1 MTRGLII
8 AAPASGSGK
17 TLVTLGLLRHLRRA
31 GIAVASAKVGPDYID
46 GAFHRAAGG
55 RPCFNLDTWAM
66 RPKTLRAIIG
76 RAGEGAEVLV
86 AEGVM
91 GLFDG
96 ASIGAPTQAPVGC
109 AGPDGSTAD
118 LAASTGWPVVLIV
131 DAKGMGA
138 SAAALVQG
146 YAGFRED
153 VRVAGVL
160 FNRAGGS
167 RHGEILRQ
175 ACAPLGIPVLGVLPR
190 RAELVLPDRHLGLVQ
205 AGEHGDLENLLDRAA
220 AWIGDGVD
228 VDGLLA
234 LARPTEFPGGCDA
247 AALTALPPLGQ
258 RIAVARD
265 TAFAFAY
272 PHVLEGWRAAGA
284 EVLPFSPLADEAPDA
299 GADAI
304 FLPGGYPELHAGR
317 LAGAGRFM
325 NGLRRLAADGALVYG
340 ECGGYMVLG
349 RGLEDAHGERHPMLD
364 LLPLET
370 SFKSPRMSLGY
381 RAASL
386 SADGPLGQSGA
397 GFRGHEFHFARLL
410 GDEGTP
416 ALFACRDARGR
427 DLGVA
432 GCRRA
437 NVMGSFIH
445 LVDRAG

>member
-96 ASIGAPTQAPVGC
+96 ASIGAPTQAPVGS

-160 FNRAGGS
+160 FNRAGGPG
-167 RHGEILRQ
+167 HGEILRQ

-205 AGEHGDLENLLDRAA
+205 AGEHGDLEDLLDRAA

-410 GDEGTP
+410 GDEGAP